1 MLFRSGFV
9 ETNYGTVLRDDVG
22 IMESVAQAMGFGSAK
37 TKRAREA
44 EYMAR
49 FYETKGMKKQKQMS
63 AQITNAFRDIL
74 IGNKNNDSELSMGGQ
89 QKVNELT
96 RELYKWNSSVDPK
109 DAIFVDIN
117 RLWDAAMKSSNQV
130 VRDLSLSPQ
139 TQKRMQ
145 KFREMYDF

>member
-1 MLFRSGFV
+1 
-9 ETNYGTVLRDDVG
+9 
-22 IMESVAQAMGFGSAK
+22 
-37 TKRAREA
+37 
-44 EYMAR
+44 
-49 FYETKGMKKQKQMS
+49 MS

-74 IGNKNNDSELSMGGQ
+74 IGNKNNDSELSIAGQ
-89 QKVNELT
+89 QRVNELT

-109 DAIFVDIN
+109 DAIFVNID
-117 RLWDAAMKSSNQV
+117 RLWDEAMKASSKV